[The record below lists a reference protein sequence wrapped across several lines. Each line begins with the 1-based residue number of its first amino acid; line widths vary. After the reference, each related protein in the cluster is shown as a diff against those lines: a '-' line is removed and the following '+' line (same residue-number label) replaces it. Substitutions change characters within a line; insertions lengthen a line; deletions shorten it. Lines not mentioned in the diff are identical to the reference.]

1 MAKFIVRR
9 LLGML
14 LTMLLVS
21 IFILFVSEVLPKW
34 LGIGDVAKK
43 ILGPFATPEQVEIW
57 HAQLGLEEPIV
68 WRYVHWLAGSD
79 WRASRYTGY
88 PLERTVDPVSGIA
101 TWWAD
106 VDGTL
111 TRWKMQDGEMVIHR
125 KGPDGKVE
133 KIEGEFDG
141 WQMDE
146 NGEQFFWGI
155 DTGNRATLWK
165 KGFVEEDVAAASA
178 GRAAVE
184 QTGGVRYIPIQK
196 GLIRGDPGVSFR
208 TGRPIADTLF
218 LRLRNS
224 LILAGIAFVVVM
236 PLALF
241 LGLVAGL
248 NEGKGID
255 RILTVG
261 GLLTTASP
269 NFATGIFLILI
280 FATWLQV
287 LPGSVVLLD
296 DKALFQN
303 PTMLILPVA
312 TLTLIELGYVLRIT
326 RASVVEVT
334 NSAYVRT
341 AHLKGLP
348 QRRIVTK
355 HVLRNSLMAPITVI
369 MLHVNWLIGG
379 IVVVEVL
386 FGYPGLGQYL
396 LDSALFNDVY
406 AVETA
411 AMVLVVVAVMSQL
424 IADIIYTFLNP
435 RIRYA

>member
-1 MAKFIVRR
+1 
-9 LLGML
+9 
-14 LTMLLVS
+14 
-21 IFILFVSEVLPKW
+21 
-34 LGIGDVAKK
+34 
-43 ILGPFATPEQVEIW
+43 
-57 HAQLGLEEPIV
+57 
-68 WRYVHWLAGSD
+68 
-79 WRASRYTGY
+79 
-88 PLERTVDPVSGIA
+88 
-101 TWWAD
+101 
-106 VDGTL
+106 
-111 TRWKMQDGEMVIHR
+111 
-125 KGPDGKVE
+125 
-133 KIEGEFDG
+133 
-141 WQMDE
+141 
-146 NGEQFFWGI
+146 
-155 DTGNRATLWK
+155 
-165 KGFVEEDVAAASA
+165 
-178 GRAAVE
+178 
-184 QTGGVRYIPIQK
+184 
-196 GLIRGDPGVSFR
+196 
-208 TGRPIADTLF
+208 
-218 LRLRNS
+218 
-224 LILAGIAFVVVM
+224 M

-241 LGLVAGL
+241 LGLIAGL
-248 NEGKGID
+248 NEGKGLD

-280 FATWLQV
+280 FAAWLKI
-287 LPGSVVLLD
+287 LPGAVVLLD
-296 DKALFQN
+296 DKAIFQN
-303 PTMLILPVA
+303 PDMLVLPVA

-396 LDSALFNDVY
+396 LDSAMFNDVY

-411 AMVLVVVAVMSQL
+411 AMVLVVVAVGSQL

>member
-1 MAKFIVRR
+1 MARFIVRR
-9 LLGML
+9 LAGMV
-14 LTMLLVS
+14 LTMFLVS
-21 IFILFVSEVLPKW
+21 IVIFLVSEIAP
-34 LGIGDVAKK
+34 GDIAKH
-43 ILGPFATPEQVEIW
+43 ILGPFATPEQVDLFRV
-57 HAQLGLEEPIV
+57 QLGLEEPMH
-68 WRYVHWLAGSD
+68 WRYLQWLVGSD
-79 WRASRYTGY
+79 WRASALTGHG
-88 PLERTVDPVSGIA
+88 LERQVDPVSGKVS
-101 TWWAD
+101 WWAD

-111 TRWKMQDGEMVIHR
+111 TRWTMSEGELVIHR
-125 KGPDGKVE
+125 MQPDGSVE

-141 WQMDE
+141 WQVDSDGNE
-146 NGEQFFWGI
+146 YFWGI
-155 DTGNRATLWK
+155 DTGNRAALWQR
-165 KGFVEEDVAAASA
+165 GYTEEEVSAASA

-184 QTGGVRYIPIQK
+184 QTGAVRYIPIQK
-196 GLIRGDPGVSFR
+196 GLVRGDPGVSFR
-208 TGRPIADTLF
+208 TARPVADTLF

-224 LILAGIAFVVVM
+224 LLLAGIAFVVVM
-236 PLALF
+236 PLAVV

-248 NEGKGID
+248 NEGKTVD

-269 NFATGIFLILI
+269 NFATGILLILV
-280 FATWLQV
+280 FAAWLQV

-296 DKALFQN
+296 DRAILDN
-303 PTMLILPVA
+303 PAMLVLPVA

-326 RASVVEVT
+326 RASVVEVA
-334 NSAYVRT
+334 NSPYVRT

-348 QRRIVTK
+348 QREIIRK
-355 HVLRNSLMAPITVI
+355 HILRNSLMAPITVI

-386 FGYPGLGQYL
+386 FSYPGLGQYL
-396 LDSALFNDVY
+396 LNSALFNDVY

-411 AMVLVVVAVMSQL
+411 AMVLVVVAVGSQL

>member
-1 MAKFIVRR
+1 MARFIVRR

-14 LTMLLVS
+14 LTMLIVSIVIFLVS
-21 IFILFVSEVLPKW
+21 EIVP
-34 LGIGDVAKK
+34 GDVARH
-43 ILGPFATPEQVEIW
+43 ILGPFATPEQTELFR
-57 HAQLGLEEPIV
+57 AQLGLEEPNY
-68 WRYVHWLAGSD
+68 WRYMQWLAGSD
-79 WRASRYTGY
+79 WRASRLVGY
-88 PLERTVDPVSGIA
+88 PLERREDPVSGRV
-101 TWWAD
+101 TWWAN

-111 TRWKMQDGEMVIHR
+111 TRWKMQNGEMVIHR
-125 KGPDGKVE
+125 MGPDGKVA

-141 WQMDE
+141 WQTDS
-146 NGEQFFWGI
+146 NGEEFFWGI

-165 KGFVEEDVAAASA
+165 KGFVEEEVAAASA

-196 GLIRGDPGVSFR
+196 GLLRGDPGVSFR
-208 TGRPIADTLF
+208 TGRPVADTLF

-224 LILAGIAFVVVM
+224 LLLAGIAFVVVM

-241 LGLVAGL
+241 LGIVAGL
-248 NEGKGID
+248 NEGKAMD
-255 RILTVG
+255 RVLTVG

-280 FATWLQV
+280 FAAWLEV
-287 LPGSVVLLD
+287 LPGAVVLLD
-296 DKALFQN
+296 DKAIFQN
-303 PTMLILPVA
+303 PDMLILPVT

-334 NSAYVRT
+334 NSPYIRT

-348 QRRIVTK
+348 QGRIVMR

-386 FGYPGLGQYL
+386 FSYPGLGQYL

-424 IADIIYTFLNP
+424 IADVIYTFLNP

>member
-1 MAKFIVRR
+1 MGRFIVRR

-14 LTMLLVS
+14 LTMLIVSIVIFLVS
-21 IFILFVSEVLPKW
+21 EIVP
-34 LGIGDVAKK
+34 GDVARH
-43 ILGPFATPEQVEIW
+43 ILGPFATPEQAELFR
-57 HAQLGLEEPIV
+57 AQLGLEEPIY
-68 WRYVHWLAGSD
+68 WRYIQWLAGND
-79 WRASRYTGY
+79 WRASRLVGY
-88 PLERTVDPVSGIA
+88 PLERTEDPVSGRV
-101 TWWAD
+101 TWWAN

-111 TRWKMQDGEMVIHR
+111 TRWKMQNGEMVIHR
-125 KGPDGKVE
+125 MGPDGKVA

-141 WQMDE
+141 WNTDA
-146 NGEQFFWGI
+146 NGEEYFWGI
-155 DTGNRATLWK
+155 DTGNRATLWR
-165 KGFVEEDVAAASA
+165 KGFVEDQVAAASA

-208 TGRPIADTLF
+208 TGRPVADTLY

-224 LILAGIAFVVVM
+224 LLLAAIAFAVVM

-241 LGLVAGL
+241 LGIIAGL
-248 NEGKGID
+248 NEGKAID
-255 RILTVG
+255 RVLTVG

-280 FATWLQV
+280 FAAWLKI
-287 LPGSVVLLD
+287 LPGAVVLLD
-296 DKALFQN
+296 DKAIFQN

-334 NSAYVRT
+334 NSAYIRT

-348 QRRIVTK
+348 QGRIVTR
-355 HVLRNSLMAPITVI
+355 HVLRNSLLAPITVI
-369 MLHVNWLIGG
+369 MLHINWLIGG

-386 FGYPGLGQYL
+386 FSYPGLGQYL
-396 LDSALFNDVY
+396 LDSAMFNDVY

-411 AMVLVVVAVMSQL
+411 AMVLVVVAVASQL
-424 IADIIYTFLNP
+424 IADVIYTFLNP

>member
-1 MAKFIVRR
+1 MGRFIVRR

-14 LTMLLVS
+14 LTMLIISIVIFLVS
-21 IFILFVSEVLPKW
+21 EIVP
-34 LGIGDVAKK
+34 GDVARH
-43 ILGPFATPEQVEIW
+43 ILGPFATPEQAELFR
-57 HAQLGLEEPIV
+57 AQLGLEEPIY
-68 WRYVHWLAGSD
+68 WRYISWLAGSD
-79 WRASRYTGY
+79 WRASRLVGY
-88 PLERTVDPVSGIA
+88 PLERTEDPVSGRV
-101 TWWAD
+101 TWWAN

-111 TRWKMQDGEMVIHR
+111 TRWKMQNGEMVIHR
-125 KGPDGKVE
+125 MGPDGKVA

-141 WQMDE
+141 WNTDA
-146 NGEQFFWGI
+146 NGEEYFWGI
-155 DTGNRATLWK
+155 DTGNRATLWR
-165 KGFVEEDVAAASA
+165 KGFVEDQVAAASA

-196 GLIRGDPGVSFR
+196 GLVRGDPGVSFR
-208 TGRPIADTLF
+208 TGRPVADTLY

-224 LILAGIAFVVVM
+224 LLLAAIAFAVVM

-241 LGLVAGL
+241 LGIIAGL
-248 NEGKGID
+248 NEGKAID
-255 RILTVG
+255 RVLTVG

-280 FATWLQV
+280 FAAWLKI
-287 LPGSVVLLD
+287 LPGAVVLLD
-296 DKALFQN
+296 DKAIFQN
-303 PTMLILPVA
+303 PTMLALPVA

-334 NSAYVRT
+334 NSPYIRT

-348 QRRIVTK
+348 QGRIVMR

-369 MLHVNWLIGG
+369 MLHVNWLLGG

-386 FGYPGLGQYL
+386 FSYPGLGQYL
-396 LDSALFNDVY
+396 LDSAMFNDVY

-411 AMVLVVVAVMSQL
+411 AMVLVVVAVASQI
-424 IADIIYTFLNP
+424 IADVIYTFLNP

>member
-1 MAKFIVRR
+1 
-9 LLGML
+9 
-14 LTMLLVS
+14 
-21 IFILFVSEVLPKW
+21 
-34 LGIGDVAKK
+34 
-43 ILGPFATPEQVEIW
+43 
-57 HAQLGLEEPIV
+57 
-68 WRYVHWLAGSD
+68 
-79 WRASRYTGY
+79 
-88 PLERTVDPVSGIA
+88 
-101 TWWAD
+101 
-106 VDGTL
+106 
-111 TRWKMQDGEMVIHR
+111 
-125 KGPDGKVE
+125 
-133 KIEGEFDG
+133 
-141 WQMDE
+141 
-146 NGEQFFWGI
+146 
-155 DTGNRATLWK
+155 
-165 KGFVEEDVAAASA
+165 
-178 GRAAVE
+178 
-184 QTGGVRYIPIQK
+184 
-196 GLIRGDPGVSFR
+196 
-208 TGRPIADTLF
+208 
-218 LRLRNS
+218 
-224 LILAGIAFVVVM
+224 M

-241 LGLVAGL
+241 LGIIAGL

-261 GLLTTASP
+261 GLMTTASP

-280 FATWLQV
+280 FAAWLQV
-287 LPGSVVLLD
+287 LHGSEVLLD
-296 DKALFQN
+296 DKAIFQN

-334 NSAYVRT
+334 NSAYIRT

-348 QRRIVTK
+348 QRRIVMN

-396 LDSALFNDVY
+396 LDSSMFNDVY

-411 AMVLVVVAVMSQL
+411 AMVLVVVAVGSQL